1 VRGVGRVGKIGGIGS
16 SGDFLVVVVFVFL
29 SAGSVDFVVLVLVF
43 GVLVFGVVLVFSI
56 MVV

>member
-1 VRGVGRVGKIGGIGS
+1 MRGVGRVGKIGRIGS

-29 SAGSVDFVVLVLVF
+29 SAGSVDFVVDVLVF